1 MKHTTTILLFLF
13 VAGVIFAL
21 PISSHAAEC
30 VPGSGVVCIDSPI
43 KPKTI
48 PDLICFVTR
57 FITIELMP
65 PIAVIMMLWASFL
78 FLTSAGQ
85 PGKIKQGNEV
95 VIWTIIGAGILL
107 LSTALITLVMST
119 LNANQQAINTIQ
131 PGNAG
136 PIIPLVSPQCSWEQT
151 QTTVVGTILNVV
163 NLFSWFIGVL
173 SVAMAL
179 YSGFLF
185 ITSRGNPQNAA
196 KAGKVI
202 FYAIV
207 GITVAVISYS
217 IIQIVQNFIDLP

>member
-1 MKHTTTILLFLF
+1 MKKFKIQNAKVFAIVLLVLL
-13 VAGVIFAL
+13 AGVFML
-21 PISSHAAEC
+21 PILVYGDT
-30 VPGSGVVCIDSPI
+30 VPIQSPI
-43 KPKTI
+43 KPTTI
-48 PDLICFVTR
+48 PDLICLVTQ
-57 FITIELMP
+57 FITIKLMP

-119 LNANQQAINTIQ
+119 LNANQEAISTIQ
-131 PGNAG
+131 TVNSSNVG
-136 PIIPLVSPQCSWEQT
+136 PVIPLCSWEST
-151 QTTVVGTILNVV
+151 KTTVVGTILNVV

-185 ITSRGNPQNAA
+185 MTSRGNPQNAV
-196 KAGKVI
+196 KAGKTI

-207 GITVAVISYS
+207 GITVAVIAYS
-217 IIQIVQNFIDLP
+217 IIQIVENFIWLS

>member
-1 MKHTTTILLFLF
+1 MMKKFKIQNAKVFAIVLLVLL
-13 VAGVIFAL
+13 AGVFML
-21 PISSHAAEC
+21 PILVYGDTKIE
-30 VPGSGVVCIDSPI
+30 SPI
-43 KPKTI
+43 TPKTI

-57 FITIELMP
+57 FLTIKLMP

-107 LSTALITLVMST
+107 LSTALITLVMDT
-119 LNANQQAINTIQ
+119 LQANPQATATITTN
-131 PGNAG
+131 PG
-136 PIIPLVSPQCSWEQT
+136 QCSWEST
-151 QTTVVGTILNVV
+151 KTTVVGTILNVV

-185 ITSRGNPQNAA
+185 MTSRGNPQNAV
-196 KAGKVI
+196 KAGKTI

-207 GITVAVISYS
+207 GITVAVIAYS
-217 IIQIVQNFIDLP
+217 IIQIVENFIGLS